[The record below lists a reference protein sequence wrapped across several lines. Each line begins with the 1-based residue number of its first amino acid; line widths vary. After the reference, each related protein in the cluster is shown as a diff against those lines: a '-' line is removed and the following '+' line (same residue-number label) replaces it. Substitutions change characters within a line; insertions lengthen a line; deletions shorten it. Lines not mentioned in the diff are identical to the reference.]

1 MSKEPAMS
9 KPMDQKMRAKYGFLE
24 AWVSIIGNTGLFAIK
39 AAIGFSINS
48 ISLIADAFHTLSD
61 VLTSVVVLIGFMIT
75 RIPADEHH
83 PYGHGRVEPIA
94 TLIIAIL
101 LAVVGYEFGKES
113 IARFFHPEKVQGTL
127 LAIIVMFASAAGKEW
142 MARFSFSLGKKI
154 NSQAL
159 YADGWHHRSD
169 AIASAL
175 IPIALLGAIFKIYW
189 LDTVFGLG
197 VSVLILYTAFAI
209 AYPTIDKL
217 MGHIPDKEYLDKIEK
232 SAKSVSGVKGVHDIA
247 VHNYGDH
254 NAISL
259 HIEVDGNMN
268 IARAH
273 EIATK
278 VEDTIVLN
286 TNGTVTVHVE
296 IKETTS
302 NKLTS

>member
-1 MSKEPAMS
+1 MNEM
-9 KPMDQKMRAKYGFLE
+9 MDQKTRAKYGFLE
-24 AWVSIIGNTGLFAIK
+24 AWVSIVGNTGLFVAK

-113 IARFFHPEKVQGTL
+113 IARFAHPVEVKGTL
-127 LAIIVMFASAAGKEW
+127 LAIVAMLASAAGKEW

-154 NSQAL
+154 NSAAL

-169 AIASAL
+169 AVASAL
-175 IPIALLGAIFKIYW
+175 IPIALFGAMFKIYW

-197 VSVLILYTAFAI
+197 VSALILYTAFSI

-217 MGHIPDKEYLDKIEK
+217 MGHIPDKEFLDKIEK
-232 SAKSVSGVKGVHDIA
+232 SARSVSDVKGVHDIA
-247 VHNYGDH
+247 VHDYGNH
-254 NAISL
+254 NAISM

-268 IARAH
+268 VARAH
-273 EIATK
+273 EIATI
-278 VEDTIVLN
+278 VEDRISMDTR
-286 TNGTVTVHVE
+286 GAVTVHVE
-296 IKETTS
+296 IKEKS
-302 NKLTS
+302 